1 VNNAGLFRSGVCMP
15 QVVEIVQADD
25 GSYQVGLVDAPSSD
39 ADDMQAAGSLNEAL
53 SMAKHLLSNPPAD
66 GDADDS
72 GAGSDQSSGAAGGA
86 GAPSGGSPD
95 AGNASSGADASA
107 GGAGGAAGSG
117 QSAQSIWDEL
127 AAQGQPAH

>member
-1 VNNAGLFRSGVCMP
+1 MP

-39 ADDMQAAGSLNEAL
+39 ADDMQAAGSLAEAL

-72 GAGSDQSSGAAGGA
+72 GAGSDQSSGAGSAPAGG
-86 GAPSGGSPD
+86 
-95 AGNASSGADASA
+95 ASSGAAGDDASS
-107 GGAGGAAGSG
+107 GAASSPDASGAAGAG
-117 QSAQSIWDEL
+117 QSAKSIWDEL
-127 AAQGQPAH
+127 AAQGQPQH